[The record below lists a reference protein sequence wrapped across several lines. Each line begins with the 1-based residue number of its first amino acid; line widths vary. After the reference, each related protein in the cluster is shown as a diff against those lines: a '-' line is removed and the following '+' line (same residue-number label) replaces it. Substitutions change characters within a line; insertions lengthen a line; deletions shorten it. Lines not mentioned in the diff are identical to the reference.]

1 MKYFI
6 SIIMFCLLFTPIAE
20 SQSSVRLEAMEFIKQ
35 GDNFL
40 RMGNWTDA
48 LAAYTNA
55 VVSDPGFAD
64 AYMKRA
70 MLNKRIGA
78 NKEAD
83 DDYNRAIA
91 INPHSIYIYDQRFKL
106 DLLAIEYFAHD
117 QKQSLH
123 DNTSPIQI
131 DHEADYYINFNAYE
145 NALVLIDSLIGMGFE
160 KEFELEKKALI
171 YFLNDDFISCE
182 KYADSAL
189 VISKNSALP
198 HDLKGL
204 SLLKR
209 GACNEAV
216 VAFSKAIEIDP
227 LFSVAYLNR
236 AIAHMRC
243 GKNEE
248 ALNDL
253 QTSIEMNQ
261 KVASSY
267 YLQGV
272 LLGQKGD
279 IKRSLESYD
288 NALAEDNY
296 YTKALFNRSF
306 TWKMMGDFT
315 KAMDDANTIV
325 ELQPESPEYWNLKGN
340 MHMLYADYY
349 EAITSYDNAIMLK
362 PDYAEA
368 YYNRGLAF
376 LMSYTPKRGCE
387 DLNES
392 KRLGYNRAAE
402 AILNFCGR

>member
-1 MKYFI
+1 MKQ
-6 SIIMFCLLFTPIAE
+6 IITTILLLLLLIPNAI
-20 SQSSVRLEAMEFIKQ
+20 SQSSPRLESMEFIKQ

-48 LAAYTNA
+48 LAAFNNA
-55 VVSDPGFAD
+55 VVADPGFAD

-70 MLNKRIGA
+70 MLNKRIG
-78 NKEAD
+78 NHKDAD
-83 DDYNRAIA
+83 DDYNRAVM

-117 QKQSLH
+117 AKESK

-131 DHEADYYINFNAYE
+131 DHEADYYINRNDYE
-145 NALVLIDSLIGMGFE
+145 DALVLIDSLINMGFE
-160 KEFELEKKALI
+160 KEFEMEKKALI
-171 YFLNDDFISCE
+171 YFLNDDLVSSE

-189 VISKNSALP
+189 MIMDRSALP

-204 SLLKR
+204 CLMKR
-209 GACNEAV
+209 GDCKSAAV
-216 VAFSKAIEIDP
+216 SFSKAIEIDP
-227 LFSVAYLNR
+227 SFAVAYLNR
-236 AIAHMRC
+236 AIAHLRC
-243 GKNEE
+243 GKNDE
-248 ALNDL
+248 AMKDL

-261 KVASSY
+261 RVASAY

-272 LLGQKGD
+272 LLGQSGD
-279 IKRSLESYD
+279 VKKSLESYD
-288 NALAEDNY
+288 NALKADNH

-315 KAMDDANTIV
+315 KAMDDATAIV
-325 ELQPESPEYWNLKGN
+325 ELAPESPEYWNLKGN

-349 EAITSYDNAIMLK
+349 EAITCYDNAILLK
-362 PDYAEA
+362 TDYAEA

-376 LMSYTPKRGCE
+376 LMSYVPKRGCE
-387 DLNES
+387 DLHES
-392 KRLGYNRAAE
+392 KRLGYGRADE